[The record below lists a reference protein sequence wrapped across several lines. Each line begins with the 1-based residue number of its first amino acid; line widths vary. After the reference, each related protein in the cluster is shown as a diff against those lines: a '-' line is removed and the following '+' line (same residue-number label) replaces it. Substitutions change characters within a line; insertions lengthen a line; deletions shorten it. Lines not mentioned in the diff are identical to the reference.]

1 MAYDIGPKIGIEGEK
16 EFRDAIASINTK
28 LKTLGTEMKAVTAS
42 YDKNDT
48 SVEKLTAQQK
58 VLTAQIDAQM
68 QKLLGMRQG
77 LDQAKQKYGENSDV
91 TQKWQQQVNRAA
103 AELHSLEYE
112 LRDNNSAL
120 DTAKRNSSE
129 YAKAQEEAAR
139 AAEQLER
146 AQKEAADSIAQASSK
161 LAESKQAMDAVNKA
175 ALAVTA
181 AVAGIAG
188 AATKV
193 GMDFEAQMSK
203 VESISGASADEV
215 QALKDAAQEMGAT
228 TKFSA
233 TESAQALEYMAMAG
247 WKSQQMIDG
256 LPGIMNLAAAS
267 GEDLASVSD
276 IVTDALTAFGLQA
289 SDSAHFA
296 DVLAKASSSSNTNVA
311 LMGATFKYAAPVAG
325 ALGYNIE
332 DTAVAIGLMAN
343 AGIKGEMAGTALRGM
358 LTNLAKP
365 SDQVAQYMDDLGLSL
380 TDTSGNVKPLNKL
393 LQEMRQKFSKLTDAQ
408 KAEYAAGIAGKE
420 AMSGLLAIVN
430 SGDSDFDSLTKAIQ
444 ESDGTS
450 KKMADTMNKNLKGQ
464 LVLLGSA
471 AESAGI
477 AMYDKFAE
485 PAADAVGELA
495 DKVATFANDLAS
507 GALDDNIMAIGAAAA
522 TAGIAIVGFNA
533 ALVVEDVANFANAVS
548 MGGEALEGFTANT
561 KAGAIAQGA
570 LNLVQSLS
578 PMGALAIATTA
589 VVGGLALYHRWNIDA
604 HSSTEKLSDSINENA
619 KAIDEERKARDELN
633 ASRDAALN
641 ESMTE
646 LGHVQTMITELGTL
660 KDKTG
665 KVKDGEEDRARA
677 LSDQINQVL
686 PGAVTWTEKQGEAYA
701 TVADNIDL
709 LLQKEMLKRQYDV
722 NQEGVDA
729 AIQKQQEYAG
739 KLTEIEKSKAE
750 ATRLY
755 EEQRQQLI
763 RLTTDEYGNQIA
775 AATGAVEDTQRQMD
789 FYKQQLDDLGSQ
801 YQQYGD
807 LYSEC
812 TQAIEDQDQWY
823 AAILSGDQEQIQQ
836 ALQITGAT
844 LKDYTGKNSE
854 ELKKQEE
861 DAHSNYQT
869 LLDLKA
875 SGAKVSQADIDEK
888 YRIWMEAMKIASQ
901 AGVDTELNYAGGILS
916 GQDEVKSAAE
926 TVSGRGVEELDAAAG
941 KAEVSGTWFTKGFAS
956 GIEKVADIVS
966 KSGVLL
972 GSTAVGALQK
982 SIKQGSPSRVTM
994 ESGMWFDVGFA
1005 KGIEDNSGKAEDA
1018 AAKMSEKVLKAA
1030 NEWVSDQKFYKRL
1043 AAKEE
1048 VEFWTKMKSVSG
1060 LAAKE
1065 LAEIDKKLYTARSD
1079 ASKAAFDESKAW
1091 IENEKYYNRMSA
1103 EEEVAAWER
1112 VVSRKNLLVSE
1123 QAEAERQLY
1132 SAQQSLISEQQK
1144 ALDEY
1149 SNSIESRVQSLQSF
1163 AGLFDKVEQDSKVT
1177 GKELLVNLKGQV
1189 DAFKGWQDDMDTLAK
1204 KGVTGALLEELS
1216 NLGPSAADEI
1226 HALSTLTETELQE
1239 YADLFAEKADLIEQQ
1254 AKVDIPPVDIP
1265 VTVNADDPKTQAAAL
1280 TAGASII
1287 AVMQT
1292 AMIGKLP
1299 LATQAGAKSVDAV
1312 ASGVQTQSYV
1322 AEQESAKMA
1331 DQCNKAVDSYYT
1343 QFRWTGERLMDGVAQ
1358 GVSDGKSG
1366 VVNAVKWAL
1375 EAAAQAARDAMDIN
1389 SPSKV
1394 FAEIGDYMGQ
1404 GIGVGFVSRMRSVAR
1419 EITDSIPV
1427 PVVESPNAA
1436 AMRIGEGVVNGVAA
1450 AMQGGTAQQ
1459 STIITKVYLNDREIA
1474 EAVYDPLQQ
1483 VSMRRG
1489 DT

>member
-1 MAYDIGPKIGIEGEK
+1 
-16 EFRDAIASINTK
+16 
-28 LKTLGTEMKAVTAS
+28 
-42 YDKNDT
+42 
-48 SVEKLTAQQK
+48 
-58 VLTAQIDAQM
+58 
-68 QKLLGMRQG
+68 
-77 LDQAKQKYGENSDV
+77 
-91 TQKWQQQVNRAA
+91 
-103 AELHSLEYE
+103 
-112 LRDNNSAL
+112 
-120 DTAKRNSSE
+120 
-129 YAKAQEEAAR
+129 
-139 AAEQLER
+139 
-146 AQKEAADSIAQASSK
+146 
-161 LAESKQAMDAVNKA
+161 
-175 ALAVTA
+175 
-181 AVAGIAG
+181 
-188 AATKV
+188 
-193 GMDFEAQMSK
+193 
-203 VESISGASADEV
+203 
-215 QALKDAAQEMGAT
+215 
-228 TKFSA
+228 
-233 TESAQALEYMAMAG
+233 
-247 WKSQQMIDG
+247 
-256 LPGIMNLAAAS
+256 
-267 GEDLASVSD
+267 
-276 IVTDALTAFGLQA
+276 
-289 SDSAHFA
+289 
-296 DVLAKASSSSNTNVA
+296 
-311 LMGATFKYAAPVAG
+311 
-325 ALGYNIE
+325 
-332 DTAVAIGLMAN
+332 
-343 AGIKGEMAGTALRGM
+343 
-358 LTNLAKP
+358 
-365 SDQVAQYMDDLGLSL
+365 
-380 TDTSGNVKPLNKL
+380 
-393 LQEMRQKFSKLTDAQ
+393 
-408 KAEYAAGIAGKE
+408 
-420 AMSGLLAIVN
+420 
-430 SGDSDFDSLTKAIQ
+430 
-444 ESDGTS
+444 
-450 KKMADTMNKNLKGQ
+450 
-464 LVLLGSA
+464 
-471 AESAGI
+471 
-477 AMYDKFAE
+477 
-485 PAADAVGELA
+485 
-495 DKVATFANDLAS
+495 
-507 GALDDNIMAIGAAAA
+507 
-522 TAGIAIVGFNA
+522 
-533 ALVVEDVANFANAVS
+533 
-548 MGGEALEGFTANT
+548 
-561 KAGAIAQGA
+561 
-570 LNLVQSLS
+570 
-578 PMGALAIATTA
+578 
-589 VVGGLALYHRWNIDA
+589 
-604 HSSTEKLSDSINENA
+604 
-619 KAIDEERKARDELN
+619 
-633 ASRDAALN
+633 
-641 ESMTE
+641 
-646 LGHVQTMITELGTL
+646 
-660 KDKTG
+660 
-665 KVKDGEEDRARA
+665 
-677 LSDQINQVL
+677 
-686 PGAVTWTEKQGEAYA
+686 
-701 TVADNIDL
+701 
-709 LLQKEMLKRQYDV
+709 
-722 NQEGVDA
+722 
-729 AIQKQQEYAG
+729 
-739 KLTEIEKSKAE
+739 
-750 ATRLY
+750 
-755 EEQRQQLI
+755 
-763 RLTTDEYGNQIA
+763 
-775 AATGAVEDTQRQMD
+775 
-789 FYKQQLDDLGSQ
+789 
-801 YQQYGD
+801 
-807 LYSEC
+807 
-812 TQAIEDQDQWY
+812 
-823 AAILSGDQEQIQQ
+823 
-836 ALQITGAT
+836 
-844 LKDYTGKNSE
+844 
-854 ELKKQEE
+854 
-861 DAHSNYQT
+861 
-869 LLDLKA
+869 
-875 SGAKVSQADIDEK
+875 
-888 YRIWMEAMKIASQ
+888 MKIASK

-916 GQDEVKSAAE
+916 GQDEVKSASE
-926 TVSGRGVEELDAAAG
+926 SVAG
-941 KAEVSGTWFTKGFAS
+941 AG
-956 GIEKVADIVS
+956 
-966 KSGVLL
+966 
-972 GSTAVGALQK
+972 VGALEQAADQAK
-982 SIKQGSPSRVTM
+982 TSGWWFTEGFAKGVLENADSASSAATKLATIGIDALKGRIKQGSPSRVTM